1 MNFTVMRLLTKFR
14 MKQQQAVNETSAV
27 SDLRSFWHVAKV
39 PATKKRKK
47 RKMNRLTF
55 KAVVKVNDQHRCS
68 NIIVSVSL

>member
-1 MNFTVMRLLTKFR
+1 MNFIVMRLLTKFR

-47 RKMNRLTF
+47 K
-55 KAVVKVNDQHRCS
+55 KDE
-68 NIIVSVSL
+68 